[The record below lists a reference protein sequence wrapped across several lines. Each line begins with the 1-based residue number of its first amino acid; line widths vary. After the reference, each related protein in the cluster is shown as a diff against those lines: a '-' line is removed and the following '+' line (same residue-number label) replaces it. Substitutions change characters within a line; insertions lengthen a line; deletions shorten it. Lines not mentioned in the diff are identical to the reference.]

1 MTYHVPV
8 MVAEVVEGLITD
20 PAGTYLDATVGG
32 GGHSRAIL
40 QALGSSG
47 RLIAVDRDR
56 DAVQTASKSLE
67 FFADRVVV
75 LQGSFVELRAL
86 LEEQQLLQG
95 LNGALFDLG
104 ISSHQIDEP
113 GRGFSYREDGPLDMR
128 MEPDSGISAAE
139 WIDRAS
145 EAELARIIKEYG
157 EERQARRIART
168 ICRLRLQQPL
178 ETTADLR
185 RAVASTRPQRLT
197 KTLARVFQAFRI
209 VVNDELGQ
217 LDKGLDAVIEW
228 LLPGGRLAVIAYHS
242 LEDRLVKSKLAD
254 LVRGCVCPP
263 KIPVCV
269 CGRKPQFKKVQR
281 KPLRA
286 VEEEVRD
293 NRRARSAILR
303 IYEKL

>member
-1 MTYHVPV
+1 MIYHVPV
-8 MVAEVVEGLITD
+8 MVAEVVEGLVTD
-20 PAGTYLDATVGG
+20 PAGIYLDATAGG

-40 QALGSSG
+40 QALDSSG
-47 RLIAVDRDR
+47 RLIAVDRDL
-56 DAVQTASKSLE
+56 DAVETTSKILAP
-67 FFADRVVV
+67 FAHQVVV
-75 LQGSFVELRAL
+75 LQGRFVELREL
-86 LEEQQLLQG
+86 LEEQQPKG

-104 ISSHQIDEP
+104 VSSHQIDEP

-128 MEPDSGISAAE
+128 MEPDSGMSAAA

-145 EAELARIIKEYG
+145 EAELARVIKKYG
-157 EERQARRIART
+157 EERQARRIARA
-168 ICRLRLQQPL
+168 ICQLRQQQPL
-178 ETTADLR
+178 ERTADLR
-185 RAVASTRPQRLT
+185 RVVESTHPQRLT

-217 LDKGLDAVIEW
+217 LEKGLDAAIER

-263 KIPVCV
+263 KIPFCV
-269 CGRKPQFKKVQR
+269 CGREPQFKKVQR

>member
-1 MTYHVPV
+1 MKKSHNLALLILAISALVIGGCIPAPAVPV
-8 MVAEVVEGLITD
+8 GAL
-20 PAGTYLDATVGG
+20 PAPSTAPSPVLST
-32 GGHSRAIL
+32 
-40 QALGSSG
+40 ALPPPTAVPAAGETA
-47 RLIAVDRDR
+47 AVDDR
-56 DAVQTASKSLE
+56 PIVPAPPTDGSRPLAQIASLDR
-67 FFADRVVV
+67 ADR
-75 LQGSFVELRAL
+75 
-86 LEEQQLLQG
+86 
-95 LNGALFDLG
+95 
-104 ISSHQIDEP
+104 
-113 GRGFSYREDGPLDMR
+113 FSGP
-128 MEPDSGISAAE
+128 AAE

-185 RAVASTRPQRLT
+185 RAVEVTHPQRLT

-217 LDKGLDAVIEW
+217 LDKGLDAVVEW

-293 NRRARSAILR
+293 NRRSRSAILR

>member
-40 QALGSSG
+40 QAMDSSG

-185 RAVASTRPQRLT
+185 RAVEVTHPQRLT

-217 LDKGLDAVIEW
+217 LDKGLDAVVEW